1 MQMLD
6 HEKDPIATQLD
17 KQYEFLK
24 GKRTTWER
32 NWQEIA
38 EYVLPHRSDFTSKRS
53 KGEERLEMAFE
64 GTAMRSLKRF
74 ASNIHNVFTP
84 MGADWFRLTT
94 GHPYMDSQRKI
105 ALWLEDATRII
116 KHHISR
122 PSSNFHSAIYQYYLE
137 AGAFGTGIIFVEDI
151 PGMGPHFRN
160 FPLSDCVLAAGG
172 EMEIDTVFRLYKQT
186 CKDLISKYS
195 PDVLPESIIKKA
207 QSEKML
213 EEVDVVHYVAPAW
226 LHQEHLPKEWMW
238 PYVSVH
244 YLKDQKR
251 ILSFGGF
258 DNMPY
263 ICARWERSD
272 REIYGR
278 GPTWEI
284 LPDCRL
290 INEVEKVFLK
300 GVQKAIAPPMFVPDS
315 GLLDPLDTTP
325 DAINYYTA
333 GIGGKDTIFPVPNAG
348 RVEYAQDLNARLVNS
363 IKEGY
368 FLDVLELPG
377 PIAPDGDVMRFSA
390 TEVSVRMRNRMP
402 VLGPLLARQESE
414 LLDPLIKR
422 TAYILTRAG
431 ALGEMPKEMS
441 EGFRVEYLNPISISM
456 RSGEVNSM
464 VQLFDMIMPLAQI
477 DQTIP
482 MYFNTQ
488 QILKNTAEILQVPPS
503 NLRTE
508 EEVQAM
514 IQQQEEARQLQQ
526 EQQLAQTAAQVDE
539 SQANAE
545 ATRAQARAA

>member
-1 MQMLD
+1 MV
-6 HEKDPIATQLD
+6 HGEKDPIATALA
-17 KQYEFLK
+17 KQYDFLK

-32 NWQEIA
+32 QWQEIA

-53 KGEERLEMAFE
+53 LGEERLEMAFE

-84 MGADWFRLTT
+84 MGAEWFRLTT
-94 GHPYMDSQRKI
+94 GHPYLDNQRHI

-116 KHHISR
+116 KYHMSR
-122 PSSNFHSAIYQYYLE
+122 PSSNFHSAIFQYYLE
-137 AGAFGTGIIFVEDI
+137 AGAFGTGIIFVEDV
-151 PGMGPHFRN
+151 PGVGPRYRN

-172 EMEIDTVFRLYKQT
+172 EMEIDTIFRLYRQT
-186 CKDLISKYS
+186 AKDLISRFDPAS
-195 PDVLPESIIKKA
+195 LPEDVIKKA
-207 QSEKML
+207 TSEKLM
-213 EEVDVVHYVAPAW
+213 EEFDIVHYVAPSW
-226 LHQEHLPKEWMW
+226 IHQDILPEGWMW
-238 PYVSVH
+238 PYVSIH
-244 YLKDQKR
+244 YMKEKKKV
-251 ILSFGGF
+251 LSFGGY

-284 LPDCRL
+284 LPDMRL
-290 INEVEKVFLK
+290 INEVEKVYLK
-300 GVQKAIAPPMFVPDS
+300 GVQKAISPPMFVPDS

-325 DAINYYTA
+325 DAINYYTV
-333 GIGGKDTIFPVPNAG
+333 GIGGKDTIFPVPNMG
-348 RVEYAQDLNARLVNS
+348 RIEYAQDLNARLVNS

-377 PIAPDGDVMRFSA
+377 PIAPDGDIMRFSA

-414 LLDPLIKR
+414 LLDPLIRR
-422 TAYILTRAG
+422 TAYVLTKSG
-431 ALGEMPKEMS
+431 ALGEMPQEIE
-441 EGFRVEYLNPISISM
+441 EGFRVEYLNPISIAM

-464 VQLFDMIMPLAQI
+464 VQLFEMIMPLAQI
-477 DQTIP
+477 DPTIP

-488 QILKNTAEILQVPPS
+488 QILKNTAEVLQVPPS

-508 EEVQAM
+508 EEVQAI
-514 IQQQEEARQLQQ
+514 IQKQEQEKLMQQ
-526 EQQLAQTAAQVDE
+526 EQELARTTAEIDE
-539 SQANAE
+539 RQANAE
-545 ATRAQARAA
+545 ATRAQAA

>member
-1 MQMLD
+1 MAYA
-6 HEKDPIATQLD
+6 EKDPIATALD

-38 EYVLPHRSDFTSKRS
+38 EYVLPHRSDFTAKRS

-84 MGADWFRLTT
+84 MGAEWFRLTT
-94 GHPYMDSQRKI
+94 GHPYLDNQRHI

-122 PSSNFHSAIYQYYLE
+122 PSSNFHSAIFQYYLE
-137 AGAFGTGIIFVEDI
+137 AGAFGTGIVFVEDI
-151 PGMGPHFRN
+151 PGRGPHFRN

-172 EMEIDTVFRLYKQT
+172 EMEIDTVFRVYKQT
-186 CKDLISKYS
+186 CKDLISRFD
-195 PDVLPESIIKKA
+195 PALLPEDILKKA
-207 QSEKML
+207 GSEKML
-213 EEVDVVHYVAPAW
+213 EEVDVIHYVAPAW
-226 LHQEHLPKEWMW
+226 LMKEQLPPDWMF

-244 YLKDQKR
+244 YLKDKKKV
-251 ILSFGGF
+251 IKFSGYE
-258 DNMPY
+258 NMPY

-284 LPDCRL
+284 LPDMRL
-290 INEVEKVFLK
+290 INEVEKVYLK

-325 DAINYYTA
+325 DAINYYTV

-348 RVEYAQDLNARLVNS
+348 KIEYAQDLNARLVNS

-368 FLDVLELPG
+368 FLDILELPG

-422 TAYILTRAG
+422 TAFILMRSG
-431 ALGEMPKEMS
+431 QLGEMPRELE
-441 EGFRVEYLNPISISM
+441 EGFRVEYLNPISIAM
-456 RSGEVNSM
+456 RSGEVNSI
-464 VQLFDMIMPLAQI
+464 VQLFEMIMPLAQI

-488 QILKNTAEILQVPPS
+488 QILKNTAKVLQVSPS
-503 NLRTE
+503 NLRTD
-508 EEVQAM
+508 EEVQQM
-514 IQQQEEARQLQQ
+514 IQKQQNDQMLAQ
-526 EQQLAQTAAQVDE
+526 EQELAKTTAEVDE
-539 SQANAE
+539 SQARAE
-545 ATRAQARAA
+545 ATRAQAA

>member
-1 MQMLD
+1 MAYS
-6 HEKDPIATQLD
+6 EKDPIATSLD

-84 MGADWFRLTT
+84 MGAEWFRFTT
-94 GHPYMDSQRKI
+94 GHPYLDNQRHI
-105 ALWLEDATRII
+105 ALWLEDATRIV

-137 AGAFGTGIIFVEDI
+137 AGAFGTGIVFVEDI
-151 PGMGPHFRN
+151 PGRGPHFRN

-172 EMEIDTVFRLYKQT
+172 EMEIDTVFRVYKQT
-186 CKDLISKYS
+186 HKDLIERFD
-195 PDVLPESIIKKA
+195 PALLPEEVLQKA
-207 QSEKML
+207 GSEKML
-213 EEVDVVHYVAPAW
+213 EEVDVIHYVAPAW
-226 LHQEHLPKEWMW
+226 LMKEQLPPDWMY
-238 PYVSVH
+238 PFVSIH
-244 YLKDQKR
+244 YLKEKKKV
-251 ILSFGGF
+251 IKLSGYET
-258 DNMPY
+258 MPY

-284 LPDCRL
+284 LPDMRL
-290 INEVEKVFLK
+290 INEVEKVYLK

-348 RVEYAQDLNARLVNS
+348 RIEYAQDLNARLVNS

-368 FLDVLELPG
+368 YLDVLELPG

-422 TAYILTRAG
+422 TAFILMRSG
-431 ALGEMPKEMS
+431 QLGEMPEELQ
-441 EGFRVEYLNPISISM
+441 EGFRVEYLNPISIAM
-456 RSGEVNSM
+456 RSGEVNSI
-464 VQLFDMIMPLAQI
+464 VQLFEMIMPLAQI

-488 QILKNTAEILQVPPS
+488 QILKNTAEVLQVSPS

-508 EEVQAM
+508 EEVAQM
-514 IQQQEEARQLQQ
+514 VQQQQNEKMIAQ
-526 EQQLAQTAAQVDE
+526 EQELARTTAEVDE
-539 SQANAE
+539 RQANAE
-545 ATRAQARAA
+545 ATRKQAA

>member
-1 MQMLD
+1 MAYS
-6 HEKDPIATQLD
+6 EKDPIATSLD

-84 MGADWFRLTT
+84 MGAEWFRFTT
-94 GHPYMDSQRKI
+94 GHPYLDNQRHI
-105 ALWLEDATRII
+105 ALWLEDATRIV

-137 AGAFGTGIIFVEDI
+137 AGAFGTGIVFVEDI
-151 PGMGPHFRN
+151 PGRGPHFRN

-172 EMEIDTVFRLYKQT
+172 EMEIDTVFRVYKQT
-186 CKDLISKYS
+186 HKDLIERFD
-195 PDVLPESIIKKA
+195 PALLPEEVLQKA
-207 QSEKML
+207 GSEKML
-213 EEVDVVHYVAPAW
+213 EEIDVIHYVAPAW
-226 LHQEHLPKEWMW
+226 LMKEQLPPDWMY
-238 PYVSVH
+238 PFVSIH
-244 YLKDQKR
+244 YLKEKKKV
-251 ILSFGGF
+251 IKISGYEG
-258 DNMPY
+258 MPY

-284 LPDCRL
+284 LPDMRL
-290 INEVEKVFLK
+290 INEVEKVYLK

-348 RVEYAQDLNARLVNS
+348 RIEYAQDLNARLVSS

-368 FLDVLELPG
+368 YLDVLELPG

-422 TAYILTRAG
+422 TAYILMRSG
-431 ALGEMPKEMS
+431 QLGEMPEELQ
-441 EGFRVEYLNPISISM
+441 EGFRVEYLNPISIAM
-456 RSGEVNSM
+456 RSGEVNSI
-464 VQLFDMIMPLAQI
+464 VQLFEMIMPLAQI

-488 QILKNTAEILQVPPS
+488 QILKNTAEVLQVSPS

-508 EEVQAM
+508 EEVQQM
-514 IQQQEEARQLQQ
+514 IQQQQNEQMIAQ
-526 EQQLAQTAAQVDE
+526 EQELARTTAEVDE
-539 SQANAE
+539 RQANAE
-545 ATRAQARAA
+545 ATRKQAA

>member
-1 MQMLD
+1 MAYS
-6 HEKDPIATQLD
+6 EKDPIATSLD

-84 MGADWFRLTT
+84 MGAEWFRFTT
-94 GHPYMDSQRKI
+94 GHPYLDNQRHI
-105 ALWLEDATRII
+105 ALWLEDATRIV

-137 AGAFGTGIIFVEDI
+137 AGAFGTGIVFVEDI
-151 PGMGPHFRN
+151 PGRGPHFRN

-172 EMEIDTVFRLYKQT
+172 EMEIDTVFRVYKQT
-186 CKDLISKYS
+186 HKDLIERFD
-195 PDVLPESIIKKA
+195 PALLPEEVLQKA
-207 QSEKML
+207 GSEKML
-213 EEVDVVHYVAPAW
+213 EEIDVIHYVAPAW
-226 LHQEHLPKEWMW
+226 LMKEQLPPDWMY
-238 PYVSVH
+238 PFVSIH
-244 YLKDQKR
+244 YLKEKKKV
-251 ILSFGGF
+251 IKLSGYET
-258 DNMPY
+258 MPY

-284 LPDCRL
+284 LPDMRL
-290 INEVEKVFLK
+290 INEVEKVYLK

-348 RVEYAQDLNARLVNS
+348 RIEYAQDLNARLVNS

-368 FLDVLELPG
+368 YLDVLELPG

-422 TAYILTRAG
+422 TAYILMRSG
-431 ALGEMPKEMS
+431 QLGEMPEELQ
-441 EGFRVEYLNPISISM
+441 EGFRVEYLNPISIAM
-456 RSGEVNSM
+456 RSGEVNSI
-464 VQLFDMIMPLAQI
+464 VQLFEMIMPLAQI

-488 QILKNTAEILQVPPS
+488 QILKNTAEVLQVSPS

-508 EEVQAM
+508 EEVAQM
-514 IQQQEEARQLQQ
+514 VQQQQNEKMIAQ
-526 EQQLAQTAAQVDE
+526 EQELARTTAEVDE
-539 SQANAE
+539 RQANAE
-545 ATRAQARAA
+545 ATRAQAA

>member
-1 MQMLD
+1 MAYG
-6 HEKDPIATQLD
+6 EKDPLATALA
-17 KQYEFLK
+17 KQYDFLK

-53 KGEERLEMAFE
+53 LGEERLEMAFE

-84 MGADWFRLTT
+84 MGAEWFRLTT
-94 GHPYMDSQRKI
+94 GHPYLDNQRHI

-116 KHHISR
+116 KFHLSR

-137 AGAFGTGIIFVEDI
+137 AGAFGTGIIFVEDV
-151 PGMGPHFRN
+151 PGVGPHYRN

-172 EMEIDTVFRLYKQT
+172 EMEIDTVFRVYKQT
-186 CKDLISKYS
+186 AKDLVSRFS
-195 PDVLPESIIKKA
+195 PDVLPEDVVKKA
-207 QSEKML
+207 SGDKML
-213 EEVDVVHYVAPAW
+213 EEYDVTHYVAPAW
-226 LHQEHLPKEWMW
+226 LHQNMLPADWMW
-238 PYVSVH
+238 PYVSIH
-244 YLKDQKR
+244 FMKDQKKV
-251 ILSFGGF
+251 LSFGGY

-284 LPDCRL
+284 LPDMRL
-290 INEVEKVFLK
+290 INEVEKVYLK
-300 GVQKAIAPPMFVPDS
+300 GVQKSIAPPMFVPDS

-325 DAINYYTA
+325 DAINYYTV

-348 RVEYAQDLNARLVNS
+348 QVEYAQDLNARLVNS

-377 PIAPDGDVMRFSA
+377 PVAPDGDIMRFSA

-402 VLGPLLARQESE
+402 VLGPLLARQEAE
-414 LLDPLIKR
+414 LLDPIIKR
-422 TAYILTRAG
+422 TAYILTKAG
-431 ALGEMPKEMS
+431 ALGEMPEELT

-464 VQLFDMIMPLAQI
+464 VQLFEMIMPLAQI

-508 EEVQAM
+508 EEVQA
-514 IQQQEEARQLQQ
+514 IVQKQEEEKLLQQQ
-526 EQQLAQTAAQVDE
+526 QQLAQTTAQVDE

-545 ATRAQARAA
+545 ATRRQARAA

>member
-1 MQMLD
+1 MAYS
-6 HEKDPIATQLD
+6 EKDPIATSLD

-84 MGADWFRLTT
+84 MGAEWFRFTT
-94 GHPYMDSQRKI
+94 GHPYLDNQRHI
-105 ALWLEDATRII
+105 ALWLEDATRIV

-137 AGAFGTGIIFVEDI
+137 AGAFGTGIVFVEDI
-151 PGMGPHFRN
+151 PGRGPHFRN

-172 EMEIDTVFRLYKQT
+172 EMEIDTVFRVYKQT
-186 CKDLISKYS
+186 HKDLIERFD
-195 PDVLPESIIKKA
+195 PALLPEEVLQKA
-207 QSEKML
+207 GSEKML
-213 EEVDVVHYVAPAW
+213 EEIDVIHYVAPAW
-226 LHQEHLPKEWMW
+226 LMKEQLPPDWMY
-238 PYVSVH
+238 PFVSIH
-244 YLKDQKR
+244 YLKEKKKV
-251 ILSFGGF
+251 IKISGYEG
-258 DNMPY
+258 MPY

-284 LPDCRL
+284 LPDMRL
-290 INEVEKVFLK
+290 INEVEKVYLK

-348 RVEYAQDLNARLVNS
+348 RIEYAQDLNARLVSS

-368 FLDVLELPG
+368 YLDVLELPG

-422 TAYILTRAG
+422 TAYILMRSG
-431 ALGEMPKEMS
+431 QLGEMPEELQ
-441 EGFRVEYLNPISISM
+441 EGFRVEYLNPISIAM
-456 RSGEVNSM
+456 RSGEVNSI
-464 VQLFDMIMPLAQI
+464 VQLFEMIMPLAQI

-488 QILKNTAEILQVPPS
+488 QILKNTAEVLQVSPS

-508 EEVQAM
+508 EEVAQM
-514 IQQQEEARQLQQ
+514 IQQQQNEKMIAQ
-526 EQQLAQTAAQVDE
+526 EQELARTTAEVDE
-539 SQANAE
+539 RQANAE
-545 ATRAQARAA
+545 ATRKQAA